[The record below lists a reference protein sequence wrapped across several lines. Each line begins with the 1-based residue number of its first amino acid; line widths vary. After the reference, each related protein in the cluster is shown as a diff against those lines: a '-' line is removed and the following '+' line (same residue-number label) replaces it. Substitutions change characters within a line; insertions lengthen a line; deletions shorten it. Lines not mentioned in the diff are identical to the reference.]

1 MRRFRDYLF
10 YSLIVMLGVTPVT
23 AQTSRS
29 DARPGAGMASMA
41 GFGTAIVIGDGEIL
55 VSRTGV
61 ALLLPLLPSRTGG
74 IHVFRPDAG
83 TGVWEEVAHLT
94 ASDGDVGDGFG
105 NAIAVDGNSSSWV
118 HRGRTKAGVRSTCFT
133 ETDRVTGV
141 RLGY

>member
-1 MRRFRDYLF
+1 MKCFREYLF
-10 YSLIVMLGVTPVT
+10 CSLIVVLGATPVT

-55 VSRTGV
+55 VSRTGL
-61 ALLLPLLPSRTGG
+61 ALMLPLLPSRTGG

-94 ASDGDVGDGFG
+94 ASDGASPHGIQVFDSPSC
-105 NAIAVDGNSSSWV
+105 ATSPI
-118 HRGRTKAGVRSTCFT
+118 
-133 ETDRVTGV
+133 
-141 RLGY
+141 LP